1 MKNGICPCDPQEL
14 WSFFKKLIFWK
25 KSIMI
30 KVRIELRLEY
40 LNLKSYTKMKPNPNL
55 SGENVRIIT
64 LKFGYPKYE
73 PKFDPLSNYSNLPY
87 LSYHM
92 LTQDLV

>member
-1 MKNGICPCDPQEL
+1 
-14 WSFFKKLIFWK
+14 
-25 KSIMI
+25 MI

-40 LNLKSYTKMKPNPNL
+40 LNLKSYKKMKPNPNL

-73 PKFDPLSNYSNLPY
+73 PKFDPPI
-87 LSYHM
+87 
-92 LTQDLV
+92 